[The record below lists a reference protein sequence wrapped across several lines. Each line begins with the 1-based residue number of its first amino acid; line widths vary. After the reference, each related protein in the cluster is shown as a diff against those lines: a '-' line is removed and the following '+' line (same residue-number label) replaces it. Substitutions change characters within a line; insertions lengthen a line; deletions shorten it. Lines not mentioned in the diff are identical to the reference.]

1 MRHQHRA
8 ALEQITRVRRAD
20 RLPAGRIGDSRARPR
35 QHHQGGRK
43 IQTRCRG
50 VHPDLL
56 AAFGRKR
63 KGNVENLPIG
73 RNYSPIAS
81 PEPPNSAGKSFSFG
95 KPSFIR
101 STVSA

>member
-1 MRHQHRA
+1 MQK
-8 ALEQITRVRRAD
+8 ITGVGRAD
-20 RLPAGRIGDSRARPR
+20 RLAAGRIGDAAPRPW

-50 VHPDLL
+50 VHTALL

-73 RNYSPIAS
+73 RIYSPIAS